1 MCWIISLNLP
11 LNWILR
17 WNSFCSAPIGA
28 VAWSLSGEYVV
39 SVDKSR
45 RAVLWSDI
53 WDQTWAPFFHLI
65 NWNHSWKCT
74 QGCHQ
79 NTTLLGKAHTLH
91 SVNSKTLS
99 VVTVFV
105 AKKPCHFKSTNRC
118 ANVTGVW
125 RLSSGAV
132 WVFVLKPCYKWI
144 TDAGRGGAFVG
155 LPVAWLLTIIVSHLK
170 IWDLLTYTR
179 YFCLWD
185 LKWKRETWTK
195 WNQWVF

>member
-1 MCWIISLNLP
+1 MVLFASIIPLFSGMWWIISLNLP
-11 LNWILR
+11 SNWILR
-17 WNSFCSAPIGA
+17 WNSFCSAPISA

-91 SVNSKTLS
+91 SVNSKTFS

-105 AKKPCHFKSTNRC
+105 AKKPCHSKAQTDVLMLQGSGDCRAELSGFLFWNLVTNE
-118 ANVTGVW
+118 
-125 RLSSGAV
+125 
-132 WVFVLKPCYKWI
+132 
-144 TDAGRGGAFVG
+144 
-155 LPVAWLLTIIVSHLK
+155 LLTQDVVKHL
-170 IWDLLTYTR
+170 
-179 YFCLWD
+179 
-185 LKWKRETWTK
+185 
-195 WNQWVF
+195 